1 MADMID
7 RATNPELFV
16 IYAFL
21 VVVSIIAGA
30 VFLMAFRAERHG
42 SRRLTRAAR
51 PSTDTSAHRRDL
63 WA

>member
-16 IYAFL
+16 IYAVL
-21 VVVSIIAGA
+21 VVVSIVAGA

-42 SRRLTRAAR
+42 SRRRHRAAR
-51 PSTDTSAHRRDL
+51 TSTRTSVRRDL